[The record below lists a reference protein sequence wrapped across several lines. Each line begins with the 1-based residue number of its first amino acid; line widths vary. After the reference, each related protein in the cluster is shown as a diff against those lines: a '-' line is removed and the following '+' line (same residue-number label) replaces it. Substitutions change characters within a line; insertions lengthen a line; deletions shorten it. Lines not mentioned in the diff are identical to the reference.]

1 MPFEWFLAIRFLK
14 EGRAQTGLILG
25 GVAVGVGVIIFLS
38 ALISGL
44 QDTLVKQTLG
54 SQAHIVVRPPEQIAR
69 RVDERAGEAVALR
82 REKAPVRVQSID
94 QWQQVLE
101 SVEQTE
107 DVVAAAAT
115 VNGSAFASRGI
126 ATKAVSLRGVDP
138 DAYDRIIGLRA
149 KMMDGAFRLSGGEAV
164 IGSELAKD
172 LGLSVGDK
180 LRLATVD
187 DDGPVGPGADA
198 DRTGRED
205 VFSVAG
211 VFDLGNKDVNQ
222 RWVFVPIKSAQSLL
236 DLPGGVSTIE
246 VRVREYFGADE
257 AARAIAARTGMVAD
271 SWTVLNRSLLIG
283 LRSQNASSYMIQLF
297 VVVAVALGIASVL
310 VVSVVQ
316 KSKEIGILKAVGT
329 TTGQI
334 RRIFL
339 IQGAIVGLL
348 GSAAGSGLGAAL
360 ALLFAGMA
368 QNPDGSPTFPVD
380 LTATRFAAAAA
391 VATIT
396 GLVSAVAPASRA
408 AKLDPA
414 EAIHG

>member
-138 DAYDRIIGLRA
+138 
-149 KMMDGAFRLSGGEAV
+149 
-164 IGSELAKD
+164 
-172 LGLSVGDK
+172 
-180 LRLATVD
+180 T
-187 DDGPVGPGADA
+187 P
-198 DRTGRED
+198 T
-205 VFSVAG
+205 
-211 VFDLGNKDVNQ
+211 
-222 RWVFVPIKSAQSLL
+222 
-236 DLPGGVSTIE
+236 T
-246 VRVREYFGADE
+246 
-257 AARAIAARTGMVAD
+257 
-271 SWTVLNRSLLIG
+271 
-283 LRSQNASSYMIQLF
+283 ASS
-297 VVVAVALGIASVL
+297 AC
-310 VVSVVQ
+310 
-316 KSKEIGILKAVGT
+316 
-329 TTGQI
+329 
-334 RRIFL
+334 
-339 IQGAIVGLL
+339 
-348 GSAAGSGLGAAL
+348 
-360 ALLFAGMA
+360 
-368 QNPDGSPTFPVD
+368 
-380 LTATRFAAAAA
+380 
-391 VATIT
+391 
-396 GLVSAVAPASRA
+396 APR
-408 AKLDPA
+408 
-414 EAIHG
+414 

>member
-1 MPFEWFLAIRFLK
+1 MPFEWFLAIRFLR

-44 QDTLVKQTLG
+44 QDTLVRQTLG
-54 SQAHIVVRPPEQIAR
+54 SQAHIVVRPPEETAR
-69 RVDERAGEAVALR
+69 QVSDSGEAAVALR
-82 REKAPVRVQSID
+82 REKAPARVQSLG

-101 SVEQTE
+101 NILQTE

-138 DAYDRIIGLRA
+138 DAYDRIINIRP
-149 KMMDGAFRLSGGEAV
+149 KMKAGVYRLAGGEAV

-172 LGLSVGDK
+172 LGLALGDK
-180 LRLATVD
+180 LRLATVS
-187 DDGPVGPGADA
+187 
-198 DRTGRED
+198 DRGEDRGD
-205 VFSVAG
+205 VFTVAG

-222 RWVFVPIKSAQSLL
+222 RWVFVPMKSAQSLL
-236 DLPGGVSTIE
+236 DLPGAVSTIE

-257 AARAIAARTGMVAD
+257 VARAIAARTGMVAD
-271 SWTVLNRSLLIG
+271 SWTVLNKSLLIG

-297 VVVAVALGIASVL
+297 VIIAVALGIASVL

-334 RRIFL
+334 KRIFL
-339 IQGAIVGLL
+339 IQGAIVGLF
-348 GSAAGSGLGAAL
+348 GSAAGSGLGAVL
-360 ALLFAGMA
+360 SLLFASMA
-368 QNPDGSPTFPVD
+368 KNPDGSPTFPVD
-380 LTATRFAAAAA
+380 LNPTLFATAAL
-391 VATIT
+391 VATVT
-396 GLVSAVAPASRA
+396 GLISAVAPAARA